1 MKTQTT
7 NNDNKRVIK
16 SLSAFDRKII
26 EVLRC
31 LVPDQEMHLTGN
43 GFKHWDSKCTQVDEL
58 AITTITCNGENI
70 VKIVYDY
77 DSSTEQEF
85 WEVE

>member
-1 MKTQTT
+1 MQKQTMADGKTSQ
-7 NNDNKRVIK
+7 NR
-16 SLSAFDRKII
+16 LSEFDRNAIQ
-26 EVLRC
+26 VLRC

-43 GFKHWDSKCTQVDEL
+43 AGCGSWDSKCVQVDEL
-58 AITTITCNGENI
+58 AITTITKNGKNI

-85 WEVE
+85 WEDD